1 MSLVLEHATLLD
13 GTGRDPQ
20 PESRVVVDDGRISR
34 ISRSNGPSAPKGARV
49 IDCQGRTLMPG
60 LLDAHVHLASLDL
73 DPVAEVA
80 LAPAVIAL
88 RIARQIE
95 ETLQAGFTTVRDAGG
110 LDWGFKDAVNR
121 GLIRGPR
128 LFISGPFLSQT
139 GGHGDNQRPR
149 TAREPFHAIPG
160 LTTETILADG
170 ADEVRRAAREAL
182 RRGADQ
188 IKVMASGG
196 AASPTDELDHVQ
208 YSVDEL
214 SAAVGVAR
222 GVGTYVLAHAYG
234 PGAIQACLRAGVRSI
249 EHGNFLDEETA
260 DQMLSQSDTY
270 LVPTVITYELLSH
283 LEAGNGWTADN
294 VRKIRQALTGAY
306 DALGLAYEKGL
317 RIGSGSDVLADM
329 QGEKGKE
336 IACQARI
343 MGAMNA
349 IVAATRTNA
358 QLLRMEQEV
367 GTLEE
372 GKRADLIV
380 LDADPLAN
388 PDIFGQANHVRL
400 VVLGGEVVK
409 DLDGGTPATAL
420 PQQGRATVPSGG

>member
-1 MSLVLEHATLLD
+1 VSLVFEHATLLD
-13 GTGRDPQ
+13 CTGRDPQ
-20 PESRVVVDDGRISR
+20 TDSRVVVDEGRISR
-34 ISRSNGPSAPKGARV
+34 IGRRDGPSGPKGAQV

-73 DPVAEVA
+73 DPVAEVS

-95 ETLQAGFTTVRDAGG
+95 DTLQAGFTTVRDAGG

-128 LFISGPFLSQT
+128 IFISGPFLSQT

-149 TAREPFHAIPG
+149 TAREPFRAVPG

-170 ADEVRRAAREAL
+170 PDEVRRAAREAL

-208 YSVDEL
+208 FSVEEL

-222 GVGTYVLAHAYG
+222 AVGSYVLAHAYG
-234 PGAIQACLRAGVRSI
+234 PRAIQNCLEAGVRSI

-260 DQMLSQSDTY
+260 DQMLEQADTY
-270 LVPTVITYELLSH
+270 LVPTVITYELMSR
-283 LEAGNGWTADN
+283 LEAGNGWSADN
-294 VRKIRQALTGAY
+294 VRKIRQGLTGAY
-306 DALGLAYEKGL
+306 DSLGLAYEKGL
-317 RIGSGSDVLADM
+317 RIGSGSDVLAEM

-336 IACQARI
+336 IACQARV

-349 IVAATRTNA
+349 IIAATRTNA
-358 QLLRMEQEV
+358 QLLRIDKEV
-367 GTLEE
+367 GTIEE

-380 LDADPLAN
+380 LDADPLRE
-388 PDIFGQANHVRL
+388 PDIFGQSQHVRL
-400 VVLGGEVVK
+400 VVSGGEIVK
-409 DLDGGTPATAL
+409 ALD
-420 PQQGRATVPSGG
+420 

>member
-1 MSLVLEHATLLD
+1 VSVVFEHATLLD
-13 GTGRDPQ
+13 CTGRDPQ
-20 PESRVVVDDGRISR
+20 PDTRVVVEDGRIRR
-34 ISRSNGPSAPKGARV
+34 IAASTGPTGPREATV
-49 IDCQGRTLMPG
+49 VDCQGRTLMPG

-73 DPVAEVA
+73 DPVEEVA

-110 LDWGFKDAVNR
+110 LDWGFKEAVR
-121 GLIRGPR
+121 LGLIRGPR

-139 GGHGDNQRPR
+139 GGHGDHRER
-149 TAREPFHAIPG
+149 TSRASFPVVPG
-160 LTTETILADG
+160 LTSETILADG

-208 YSVDEL
+208 FSVDEL
-214 SAAVGVAR
+214 AAAVDVA
-222 GVGTYVLAHAYG
+222 GAVGTYVLAHAYG
-234 PGAIQACLRAGVRSI
+234 PRAIQNCLQAGVRSI

-260 DQMLSQSDTY
+260 DKMLQHPDAF
-270 LVPTVITYELLSH
+270 LVPTVITYELMSR
-283 LEAGNGWTADN
+283 LEAGDGWTADMA
-294 VRKIRQALTGAY
+294 RKIRQGLTGAY

-317 RIGSGSDVLADM
+317 RIGSGSDVLAAM

-336 IACQARI
+336 IACQARV

-349 IVAATRTNA
+349 IIAATRTNA
-358 QLLRMEQEV
+358 ALMRIEKDA
-367 GTLEE
+367 GTVEE

-380 LDADPLAN
+380 LDADPLSDPA
-388 PDIFGQANHVRL
+388 IFADPTHIRM
-400 VVLGGEVVK
+400 VVLGGDVVK
-409 DLDGGTPATAL
+409 DLDAML
-420 PQQGRATVPSGG
+420 SGVG

>member
-1 MSLVLEHATLLD
+1 MNLVFEHATVLD
-13 GTGRDPQ
+13 CTGRDPQ
-20 PESRVVVDDGRISR
+20 SDQRVVVENGRIVGIGKSG
-34 ISRSNGPSAPKGARV
+34 GPSGPRDARV

-60 LLDAHVHLASLDL
+60 LIDAHVHLASLDL
-73 DPVAEVA
+73 DPVKEVS

-95 ETLQAGFTTVRDAGG
+95 DTLQAGFTTVRDAGG

-149 TAREPFHAIPG
+149 TQREEFRAVHG

-170 ADEVRRAAREAL
+170 PDEVRRAAREAL

-208 YSVDEL
+208 FSVEEL
-214 SAAVGVAR
+214 TAAVDVA
-222 GVGTYVLAHAYG
+222 GAVGSYVLAHAYG
-234 PGAIQACLRAGVRSI
+234 PKAIQNCLAAGVRSI

-260 DQMLSQSDTY
+260 DQMLERGDTY
-270 LVPTVITYELLSH
+270 LVPTVITYELMSR
-283 LEAGNGWTADN
+283 LEPSNGWTADN
-294 VRKIRQALTGAY
+294 VRKIRQGLTGAY
-306 DALGLAYEKGL
+306 DSLGLAYEKGL
-317 RIGSGSDVLADM
+317 RIGSGSDVLAEM
-329 QGEKGKE
+329 QGDKGKE
-336 IACQARI
+336 IACQARV

-358 QLLRMEQEV
+358 ALVRMQKEI

-380 LDADPLAN
+380 LDQDPLAD
-388 PDIFGQANHVRL
+388 PTIFGDPEHVRL
-400 VVLGGEVVK
+400 VVLDGEVVK
-409 DLDGGTPATAL
+409 DLDGERIPL
-420 PQQGRATVPSGG
+420 RV